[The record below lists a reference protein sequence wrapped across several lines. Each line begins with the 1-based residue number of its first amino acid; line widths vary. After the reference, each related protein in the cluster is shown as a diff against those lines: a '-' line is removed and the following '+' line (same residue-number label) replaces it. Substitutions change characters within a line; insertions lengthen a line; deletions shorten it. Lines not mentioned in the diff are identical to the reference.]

1 MNRPQGFENYLVE
14 QLSLMILSKSG
25 NKRMQEET
33 KNNLKENFGEKFA
46 ETIEKY
52 FQKLNNAD
60 IRNKKNTQALI
71 SNVESFFI
79 IKI

>member
-1 MNRPQGFENYLVE
+1 
-14 QLSLMILSKSG
+14 MILSKSG

-33 KNNLKENFGEKFA
+33 KKNLKENFGEKFA
-46 ETIEKY
+46 ETMEKY

-71 SNVESFFI
+71 SNVENFSIIIFYFFTI
-79 IKI
+79 NFVIL